1 MWLWFSSWLHGQ
13 AIAAG
18 VLCLLAIVFFGI
30 FSGDSNEQE
39 EQQERSKI
47 AYKEAQKAY
56 RKALRSP
63 GAVDKRNAEGMT
75 PLMLAAEANDLGP
88 AIELVAKGALVNA
101 RSSGGWT
108 PLMFA
113 ARRGNVEMVRFL
125 LEHGASTKVMDKDGR
140 TPLLCAV
147 IPRGMLG
154 SLGSVENREKRFP
167 VSHGVSTIKAEV
179 LQLLLEHGAAVDAKD
194 EEFSLTPLQFCLL
207 DNHWLTPTDKAVQ
220 ILLQHGAS
228 TKVTTQNGKSL
239 LHLLADKKDYF
250 GAKEIEVVRLL
261 LEHGVPVYAKNE
273 TLPLF
278 LRKGSRTASA
288 SIVRLFLEHGADV
301 NFIGEGGK
309 SFLHYVCEF
318 SGNDAVEAAR
328 FLLERGIPADIRD
341 HSGVTPLMYA
351 ASHGSRSVMRFL
363 LKNGASVNARSSS
376 GWSALMDAAARKNGD
391 AVRLLLEYGASITVD
406 DLKSLQFFKDDMI
419 KAGFYWELQEAAYRR
434 QLTAN

>member
-18 VLCLLAIVFFGI
+18 VLCFLAMIFFWGG
-30 FSGDSNEQE
+30 GDDPNDREAP
-39 EQQERSKI
+39 QERSKI

-56 RKALRSP
+56 RKALKSP
-63 GAVDKRNAEGMT
+63 GEVDKRNADGMT

-154 SLGSVENREKRFP
+154 SLGRVENREKCFP
-167 VSHGVSTIKAEV
+167 VSHGVSTIKTEV

-194 EEFSLTPLQFCLL
+194 EVYGLTALQFCLL
-207 DNHWLTPTDKAVQ
+207 DNYWLTPTDKAVQ

-228 TKVTTQNGKSL
+228 PKVTTQNGKSL
-239 LHLLADKKDYF
+239 LHLLADEKDYF
-250 GAKEIEVVRLL
+250 REKEIEVVRLL
-261 LEHGVPVYAKNE
+261 LEHGVPVDANNK
-273 TLPLF
+273 TLL
-278 LRKGSRTASA
+278 LYLKRGSWTASA

-309 SFLHYVCEF
+309 SLLHYVCEL

-328 FLLERGIPADIRD
+328 FLLDHGISADIRD
-341 HSGVTPLMYA
+341 HSGETPLMYA
-351 ASHGSRSVMRFL
+351 ACRGSRSVMRFL

-406 DLKSLQFFKDDMI
+406 DLKSLQFHKDDMI
-419 KAGFYWELQEAAYRR
+419 KAGFYWELQEAAHR
-434 QLTAN
+434 